1 MKASI
6 DIPHIQIPG
15 EGSGRLSVTFHVSDG
30 DTTARILFV
39 DEWKMAREIELDS
52 GELELVRDVLSTDA
66 ETMRKKGASLKL
78 ESDDLTFIISATNR
92 GEPYRDGFDFNVE
105 REWEGYPIFV
115 EIDECRTFAR
125 AIGKMLKDAPSP
137 APSR

>member
-1 MKASI
+1 MKAST
-6 DIPHIQIPG
+6 DIPHIHIPG
-15 EGSGRLSVTFHVSDG
+15 EGRGRLAVTFHVSDG

-39 DEWKMAREIELDS
+39 DEWKMAREVELDS
-52 GELELVRDVLSTDA
+52 SELELVREVLSTDA

-78 ESDDLTFIISATNR
+78 GSDDLAFVVSATNR

-115 EIDECRTFAR
+115 EIDECRAFAR
-125 AIGKMLKDAPSP
+125 AIGKIMKDGPAR